1 MPSKINPQS
10 TASKSAEDFS
20 KYCRD
25 IPDFPKKGVI
35 FRDITGLLKN
45 GPAFKRAIDKI
56 AAHYRNRKIDSVISI
71 EARGFIIGAALAY
84 RLGCGLVPVRAR

>member
-1 MPSKINPQS
+1 MWEHNCHHSGLVPGDVK
-10 TASKSAEDFS
+10 DFS

-45 GPAFKRAIDKI
+45 GPVFKLAIDEI
-56 AAHYRNRKIDSVISI
+56 VRDEGLTEEEQA
-71 EARGFIIGAALAY
+71 ELTAY
-84 RLGCGLVPVRAR
+84 LKSKVG